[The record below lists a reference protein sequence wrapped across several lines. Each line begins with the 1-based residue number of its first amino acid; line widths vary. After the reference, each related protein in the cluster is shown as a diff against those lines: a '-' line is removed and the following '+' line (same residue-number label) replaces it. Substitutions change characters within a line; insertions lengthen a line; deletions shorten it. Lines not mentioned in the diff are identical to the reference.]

1 VSVEALERLLPKPTD
16 AAYVE
21 ARLIEALTEA
31 RLALEF
37 LERGITRNA
46 TGKAFQAWKALLA
59 ALLRLELEKLKAAAK
74 TDEERKW
81 LESTAIPR
89 VPTTKMVSLALKL
102 EEVGH
107 EGVAAW
113 TSLALNL
120 HDYQHRGP
128 DPDVALSKFRTREEA
143 AEHVR
148 KLAALTPR
156 ATPRRRLSRERE
168 EACGNSLLGEAE
180 PPRAT
185 QPKPTAYTFIAAG
198 KYVKARL

>member
-1 VSVEALERLLPKPTD
+1 VSVEALKRPLPKPTE

-31 RLALEF
+31 RLALEL

-46 TGKAFQAWKALLA
+46 AGKAFQAWKALLA

-74 TDEERKW
+74 TGEERKR

-89 VPTTKMVSLALKL
+89 VPTTKMVSLKL

-107 EGVAAW
+107 EGVVAW

-128 DPDVALSKFRTREEA
+128 DPDMALSKFRAREEA

-148 KLAALTPR
+148 KLAAETARR
-156 ATPRRRLSRERE
+156 A
-168 EACGNSLLGEAE
+168 EALQ
-180 PPRAT
+180 RA
-185 QPKPTAYTFIAAG
+185 
-198 KYVKARL
+198 L

>member
-1 VSVEALERLLPKPTD
+1 
-16 AAYVE
+16 VE

-31 RLALEF
+31 RLALEL

-46 TGKAFQAWKALLA
+46 AGKAFQAWKALLA

-74 TDEERKW
+74 TGEERKR
-81 LESTAIPR
+81 LESTVIPR
-89 VPTTKMVSLALKL
+89 VPTTKMVSLKL

-107 EGVAAW
+107 EGVTAW

-120 HDYQHRGP
+120 HDYRHRGL

-148 KLAALTPR
+148 KLAAETAKRAEALKNRVRWAEALQRELEELREALSKPR
-156 ATPRRRLSRERE
+156 P
-168 EACGNSLLGEAE
+168 
-180 PPRAT
+180 
-185 QPKPTAYTFIAAG
+185 
-198 KYVKARL
+198 